1 MQTLSLFPDTAK
13 KKVASNCNDYILPLF
28 LIELTELAPG
38 ILTQLGPE
46 SIASLRKIAEAYQAH
61 VAAGKGPEDI
71 PELVENLSLEEEDEK
86 ANA

>member
-1 MQTLSLFPDTAK
+1 M
-13 KKVASNCNDYILPLF
+13 
-28 LIELTELAPG
+28 TELAPG
-38 ILTQLGPE
+38 ILSQLGPE

-71 PELVENLSLEEEDEK
+71 PELVENLSLNDDEK